1 MWEKLLEL
9 SEDKL
14 SVLAKLM
21 PDVELD
27 NSTDLQG
34 LENALE
40 QIQAQDYFVLDEE
53 VERFLKL
60 AKNSETEAYEGIT
73 IAEVRDVQVKVVI
86 SENDM
91 LATMVLTGAYK
102 GQPLTGPKIV
112 NALAEAHVVKGINKL
127 ALKKVLVMSHK
138 LKPGEIFEQP
148 VAVGKPPIDGK
159 DTELRALVEDPTKQ
173 VLAPKEKQGEGKV
186 DMLNLGGTV
195 SVAEGDALMER
206 IPATEGE
213 PGVSVLGRVIP
224 AKVGKDMLLKE
235 GKGSVISNENPNLLI
250 AAISGMP
257 VIHDRSV
264 DVTEAI
270 CLPTVGVG
278 TGHVKFKGDVVVLGN
293 IESDMIVRATGSV
306 TVGGF
311 IESADVQAKGDIHV
325 AKGIIGHNV
334 SEGEE
339 RSCVVK
345 SGGSIYAKY
354 AQFSELQAAEDIHL
368 DVHCMNSEVRCG
380 KDLIVS
386 DANGKQ
392 GTLSGGHAKV
402 GGKVK
407 CVELGVEGDTATY
420 VEAFA
425 RFQTYKERQAKLKE
439 QYTQSQEATMAVIR
453 QELELKKIPKSE
465 RTPEQEQALE
475 TQKLEANTNL
485 EAAKLAR
492 DVNEADLNHALE
504 EAKIEVTGKVFTHV
518 TAQFGDE
525 KITTKRVHGPSI
537 FSFNQYEIKCS
548 SMLDEEAFEQDEV

>member
-27 NSTDLQG
+27 NSTDQQG

-53 VERFLKL
+53 VDRFLKL
-60 AKNSETEAYEGIT
+60 AKKSETEAYEGVT
-73 IAEVRDVQVKVVI
+73 IAEVRDVQVQVVI

-91 LATMVLTGAYK
+91 LATMVLTGAYQ

-148 VAVGKPPIDGK
+148 VAIGKPPVDGQ
-159 DTELRALVEDPTKQ
+159 DTELRALVEDPTKL

-213 PGVSVLGRVIP
+213 AGVSVLGRVIP

-293 IESDMIVRATGSV
+293 VESDMIVRATGSV

-504 EAKIEVTGKVFTHV
+504 EAKIEVIGKVFTHV

-525 KITTKRVHGPSI
+525 KITTKRVHGPSV

>member
-21 PDVELD
+21 PDIELD
-27 NSTDLQG
+27 NSTDQQG

-40 QIQAQDYFVLDEE
+40 QIQAQDYFVLEEE
-53 VERFLKL
+53 VECFLKL
-60 AKNSETEAYEGIT
+60 AKNCETEAYEGIT
-73 IAEVRDVQVKVVI
+73 IAEVRDVQVQVVI

-91 LATMVLTGAYK
+91 LATMVLTGAYQ
-102 GQPLTGPKIV
+102 GQPLTWPKIV

-138 LKPGEIFEQP
+138 LKPGETFEQP
-148 VAVGKPPIDGK
+148 VAIGKPPIDGK

-213 PGVSVLGRVIP
+213 AGVSVLGRVIP

-325 AKGIIGHNV
+325 TKGIIGHNV